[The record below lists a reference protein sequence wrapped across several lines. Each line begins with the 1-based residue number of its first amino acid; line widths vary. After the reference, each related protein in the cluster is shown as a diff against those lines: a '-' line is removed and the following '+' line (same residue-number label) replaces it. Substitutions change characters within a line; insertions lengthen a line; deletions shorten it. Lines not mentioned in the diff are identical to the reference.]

1 MIAAALPVSAIDGTR
16 AKRRHR
22 RFPSRTSNKSG
33 DSVGADADANNS
45 NNPNNNPRLR
55 RLERLRL
62 SSSLQ
67 HKAMM
72 QKRVETQQND
82 DFAHDMRFSS
92 ETLEGMLLRI
102 PSGSLTVATTDI
114 SSSSSSSSSSVGS
127 VSDGSGT
134 GRRRNILQM
143 AKRRVTSPRR
153 TQQQHKASGPPPSP
167 APLHRVDS
175 AVSSLGCS
183 KFTDTPDGDH
193 LDEHGID
200 DTEEDMLSASKFADV
215 ADNPSNIPRLA
226 VALSFEQI
234 REDVDS
240 FEREAAVA
248 VATTV
253 KTPLVVDGQNPV
265 ERDDKLPRLCLPV
278 EPSNRVS
285 FCKEDDNTGPED
297 EGSKGRVDDDASR
310 TASYYCDRPH
320 LLAGSEDELS
330 CERNMAGPALSLSAH
345 RISFCKKDD
354 NTGPEDEGS
363 KGRVDDD
370 ASRTTSYYCDRP
382 HLLAGSEDELSC
394 ERNMVE
400 LALPLHVPPSTGGHH
415 CYEEMD
421 GMYHTPDIPTER
433 KILASMVHVAVDSTG
448 PNSPTLVA
456 EYDDDDDREPHTQR
470 QQMPQNESFPQ
481 CPSRR
486 EKCPVRALSSVHFLS
501 KETALV
507 DDAVGELPSLSLCT
521 SPYSSYMT
529 DHEEQPFDVIGSPQ
543 ALSPHSNSFDITVTA
558 VEETPFDEG
567 SGFVN
572 YDGGEENPFDECRPI
587 SPLRHP
593 ANRHKSQLT
602 ATESGATKSA
612 HKNRQASTAS
622 DLANS
627 SPDSDLIIDFDPQLL
642 ERKKESLADGRH
654 NITLSEDEDPTFMES
669 LTYARSDGRLTPGAY
684 NGTCKRL
691 SQSCGTTS
699 PSGAHEED
707 EPSI

>member
-1 MIAAALPVSAIDGTR
+1 
-16 AKRRHR
+16 
-22 RFPSRTSNKSG
+22 
-33 DSVGADADANNS
+33 
-45 NNPNNNPRLR
+45 
-55 RLERLRL
+55 
-62 SSSLQ
+62 
-67 HKAMM
+67 
-72 QKRVETQQND
+72 
-82 DFAHDMRFSS
+82 
-92 ETLEGMLLRI
+92 
-102 PSGSLTVATTDI
+102 
-114 SSSSSSSSSSVGS
+114 
-127 VSDGSGT
+127 
-134 GRRRNILQM
+134 
-143 AKRRVTSPRR
+143 
-153 TQQQHKASGPPPSP
+153 
-167 APLHRVDS
+167 
-175 AVSSLGCS
+175 LGCS

-200 DTEEDMLSASKFADV
+200 DTEEDMLSASKLADV

-330 CERNMAGPALSLSAH
+330 CERNM
-345 RISFCKKDD
+345 
-354 NTGPEDEGS
+354 
-363 KGRVDDD
+363 
-370 ASRTTSYYCDRP
+370 
-382 HLLAGSEDELSC
+382 
-394 ERNMVE
+394 VE

-448 PNSPTLVA
+448 PSSPTLVA

-669 LTYARSDGRLTPGAY
+669 LTYTRSDGRLTPGAY